1 MGCKLSNLNGEPRKQ
16 SDLSPTSEVQGGRK
30 PSLQDVAAASNLP
43 APPLPHLT
51 TPSFVQNKKN
61 VSSQTIMETSNL
73 VLSNVDLKSKTLISQ
88 ASGAVHSAVFKTS
101 WNGTPVALKC
111 VKDSAAFDKEL
122 DILKRLRHPSI
133 ISYLGFVPEKDTT
146 LHRVN
151 KYICLEYL
159 SGGTLYDRLSNKKLP
174 GLKFYEQT
182 LQISI
187 GILQALV
194 YLHDFFQR
202 DSNAQYKSAI
212 VHNDIKSP
220 NILLDPTHTR
230 GKLIDFTHSEE
241 WVHKNNGKHTRISLQ
256 RENISLGLDNEIQNN
271 VSVYWTCPEKYK
283 VGGIQ
288 SLDKSIKCDM
298 FSLGIVFWEMI
309 TRRLPF
315 GGVRREELAIIG
327 YKYATG
333 ERPEIPH
340 ANSKTAPASF
350 IKTIENC
357 IVNKVDSIPDAS
369 SVLQVLQAEN
379 ELHTKKT
386 QDLDSMSSSIS
397 ISLDDIVS
405 GINIER
411 KLSEDNR
418 EMSIKRNLSDRHF
431 TR

>member
-1 MGCKLSNLNGEPRKQ
+1 M
-16 SDLSPTSEVQGGRK
+16 
-30 PSLQDVAAASNLP
+30 
-43 APPLPHLT
+43 
-51 TPSFVQNKKN
+51 
-61 VSSQTIMETSNL
+61 
-73 VLSNVDLKSKTLISQ
+73 
-88 ASGAVHSAVFKTS
+88 
-101 WNGTPVALKC
+101 
-111 VKDSAAFDKEL
+111 
-122 DILKRLRHPSI
+122 
-133 ISYLGFVPEKDTT
+133 
-146 LHRVN
+146 
-151 KYICLEYL
+151 
-159 SGGTLYDRLSNKKLP
+159 P

-187 GILQALV
+187 GILQAMV

-333 ERPEIPH
+333 ERPEIPTCKFQD
-340 ANSKTAPASF
+340 STS
-350 IKTIENC
+350 
-357 IVNKVDSIPDAS
+357 IVYQNDR
-369 SVLQVLQAEN
+369 
-379 ELHTKKT
+379 ELHCK
-386 QDLDSMSSSIS
+386 
-397 ISLDDIVS
+397 
-405 GINIER
+405 
-411 KLSEDNR
+411 
-418 EMSIKRNLSDRHF
+418 
-431 TR
+431 

>member
-1 MGCKLSNLNGEPRKQ
+1 MRN
-16 SDLSPTSEVQGGRK
+16 
-30 PSLQDVAAASNLP
+30 
-43 APPLPHLT
+43 
-51 TPSFVQNKKN
+51 
-61 VSSQTIMETSNL
+61 M
-73 VLSNVDLKSKTLISQ
+73 
-88 ASGAVHSAVFKTS
+88 
-101 WNGTPVALKC
+101 
-111 VKDSAAFDKEL
+111 
-122 DILKRLRHPSI
+122 
-133 ISYLGFVPEKDTT
+133 
-146 LHRVN
+146 
-151 KYICLEYL
+151 
-159 SGGTLYDRLSNKKLP
+159 
-174 GLKFYEQT
+174 
-182 LQISI
+182 
-187 GILQALV
+187 
-194 YLHDFFQR
+194 
-202 DSNAQYKSAI
+202 KSAI

-357 IVNKVDSIPDAS
+357 IAKYYRQHSRCQFSTTSFA
-369 SVLQVLQAEN
+369 
-379 ELHTKKT
+379 
-386 QDLDSMSSSIS
+386 
-397 ISLDDIVS
+397 
-405 GINIER
+405 GR
-411 KLSEDNR
+411 KRIAYEKD
-418 EMSIKRNLSDRHF
+418 
-431 TR
+431 TRFGFHV